1 MCRGSSGASRD
12 AGLSEPGPIRERFAA
27 DLAAL
32 RQSFGGWARAYH
44 EHRPGYP
51 AAGFD
56 LLADLGR
63 RARSAAAVGPV
74 DHDPQAVDLGA
85 GTGILAAGL
94 AARAINVVGVEPD
107 ERMCA
112 MLAEVVGPG
121 RAVAGT
127 AEALPLADA
136 SADLVTAGQMWHW
149 VDPERAVPEI
159 ARVLRPG
166 GAFAICWT
174 LRDDRVEWVA
184 RLAESVGLTDLY
196 LSSATDRPVVLPA
209 PFGELALTELD
220 FGIPMDAD
228 RLVDQLGTYATVV
241 ARDAPR
247 VLRAARDFLRTEP
260 ATAGEF
266 VAPFVCK
273 IFVAWRN

>member
-1 MCRGSSGASRD
+1 MHEWSAV
-12 AGLSEPGPIRERFAA
+12 E
-27 DLAAL
+27 LAAL

-44 EHRPGYP
+44 ERRPGYP
-51 AAGFD
+51 AVAFD
-56 LLADLGR
+56 RLAALAW
-63 RARSAAAVGPV
+63 RARAATVGPA
-74 DHDPQAVDLGA
+74 DRDPQVIDVGA

-94 AARAINVVGVEPD
+94 AARDISVVGVEPD

-112 MLAEVVGPG
+112 VLAEIVGPD
-121 RAVAGT
+121 RAVLGT
-127 AEALPLADA
+127 AEAIPLPDA

-149 VDPERAVPEI
+149 VDPGRAVPEI

-174 LRDDRVEWVA
+174 LRDDRVDWVA
-184 RLAESVGLTDLY
+184 RLAEAVGLTDLY

-209 PFGELALTELD
+209 PFGELTLTEFD
-220 FGIPMDAD
+220 FGIPMDAE
-228 RLVDQLGTYATVV
+228 RLVEQLGTYATVV
-241 ARDAPR
+241 ARDSSR
-247 VLRAARDFLRTEP
+247 VLDTARDFLRTEP
-260 ATAGEF
+260 ATQGEF